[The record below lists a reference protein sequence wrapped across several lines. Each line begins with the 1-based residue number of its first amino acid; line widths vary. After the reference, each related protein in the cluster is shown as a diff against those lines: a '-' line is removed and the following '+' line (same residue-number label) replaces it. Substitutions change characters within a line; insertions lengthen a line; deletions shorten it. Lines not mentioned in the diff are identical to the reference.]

1 MLTGRIL
8 TGLAALA
15 MLAIIV
21 LAVLPNPGSSDTGP
35 DRVNCGTIVVDSPYT
50 GDEGCDTPV
59 GMRFVSSFF
68 LWLATLV
75 LGTIGL
81 VRLRREVRYTSRR
94 PG

>member
-8 TGLAALA
+8 TGLAALS

-21 LAVLPNPGSSDTGP
+21 LGVLPNPGSSDTGP
-35 DRVNCGTIVVDSPYT
+35 ERVNCGTTVVDSPYT
-50 GDEGCDTPV
+50 GEEGCDAQV
-59 GMRFVSSFF
+59 GMRFIWSFF

-81 VRLRREVRYTSRR
+81 VKLRREVRYALPP

>member
-15 MLAIIV
+15 MLAIIA
-21 LAVLPNPGSSDTGP
+21 LGFLPNPGSSDAGP
-35 DRVNCGTIVVDSPYT
+35 EHVECGTMFFDSQYS
-50 GDEGCDTPV
+50 GDEGCDTQV
-59 GMRFVSSFF
+59 GMRFVWSFF

-81 VRLRREVRYTSRR
+81 VLLRREVRYT
-94 PG
+94 